1 MHERRM
7 IEDEKPALADSLWTA
22 TAPPGPA
29 CPPLSGEVEAEV
41 AIVGGGYTG
50 LSTALHL
57 AERKVPVVL
66 LEAHEPGWGAS
77 GRNGGQVIPGL
88 KEDPDEVER
97 ILGPS
102 FGRRAVRLSGAAPD
116 LVFDLVARHGIACDA
131 VRAGWIQP
139 APDAAGVKLQRAR
152 VEQWQRRGAPVEW
165 LDRAAVSTALGTGL
179 YEGGLLDRR
188 GGSLQPL
195 AYARG
200 LAAAA
205 IRAGAAIHGH
215 SPARRL
221 ERIGAGWRVVT
232 PRGAVLARIVLV
244 CTNAYADGLV
254 PGLARTLVPVTS
266 VQVASAPLSHN
277 VRRSIL
283 PGGEAASDTRRLLVY
298 FRLDAA
304 GRFVIGGRGAYG
316 ERGIRAAQARLRRLA
331 HRMFPQ
337 LPDELAWERAWGGL
351 VALTENHLPFLVEP
365 EPGLVAAGGYN
376 GRGIA
381 MATAM
386 SRVLADKA
394 SGVPD
399 AELDFPLTRLAPIPF
414 HALRRPAVA
423 LAVAAKAVQ
432 DRLGF

>member
-1 MHERRM
+1 M
-7 IEDEKPALADSLWTA
+7 IEEERPPLADSLWTA
-22 TAPPGPA
+22 TAPAGPA
-29 CPPLSGEVEAEV
+29 CPPLLGEVEAEV

-50 LSTALHL
+50 LSAALHL
-57 AERKVPVVL
+57 AERKVSVVL
-66 LEAHEPGWGAS
+66 LEAREPGWGAS

-97 ILGPS
+97 IMGPT
-102 FGRRAVRLSGAAPD
+102 FGRRAVRLSAAAPD

-139 APDAAGVKLQRAR
+139 APDEAGVRLQQAR
-152 VEQWQRRGAPVEW
+152 VRQWERRGAPVEW
-165 LDRAAVSTALGTGL
+165 LDRGAVSIALGTGL

-205 IRAGAAIHGH
+205 IRAGARIHGRTA
-215 SPARRL
+215 ARRL
-221 ERIGAGWRVVT
+221 ERVGPGWRLLT
-232 PRGAVLARIVLV
+232 PYGAVRARMVLV
-244 CTNAYADGLV
+244 CTNGYTDGLV
-254 PGLARTLVPVTS
+254 GGLAQALVPVTS
-266 VQVASAPLSHN
+266 VQVASAALSDN

-298 FRLDAA
+298 FRLDPA
-304 GRFVIGGRGAYG
+304 GRLVIGGRGAYG

-331 HRMFPQ
+331 HRIFPQ
-337 LPDELAWERAWGGL
+337 LPDDLRWERAWGGF
-351 VALTENHLPFLVEP
+351 VALTEDHLPFLVEP

-376 GRGIA
+376 GRGVA

-386 SRVLADKA
+386 GRVLADKA

-399 AELDFPLTRLAPIPF
+399 AELDFPVTRLRPMPL
-414 HALRRPAVA
+414 HALRRPVIA
-423 LAVAAKAVQ
+423 LAVAVKAVQ
-432 DRLGF
+432 DRLGLRLAS